1 MPKQQLKIT
10 KTEYQ
15 ENLARLSRL
24 KEMGVPTGSV
34 DHPSPEPP
42 RLALKIDHDSA
53 RIYELFPGRVAVVV
67 PATIR
72 VLVSGILITDVA
84 VFIPRFDCS
93 LELSDPAENEYYP
106 DLINEFLHTT
116 PTKLLNNLLTSEIPL
131 RPCQRKGVIV
141 ADGWTFVPP
150 ECPDELPITMELLL
164 RDERL
169 NELCFEF
176 EVRLDRI
183 LKLKCERRQQER
195 YERMRSTMGGGMF
208 DPATRTGIFGPKTGQ
223 VENQKNVSPKE
234 AINRQEA
241 SGEDDRE
248 LRKPN

>member
-1 MPKQQLKIT
+1 MPKPLLKTT

-15 ENLARLSRL
+15 ENLARLLRM

-34 DHPSPEPP
+34 HSPSPEQP
-42 RLALKIDHDSA
+42 RLALEIDQQSA
-53 RIYELFPGRVAVVV
+53 RIYELFSGMVAVVV

-93 LELSDPAENEYYP
+93 LELSDPTENEYYP
-106 DLINEFLHTT
+106 DLIDWLPYNT
-116 PTKLLNNLLTSEIPL
+116 PTKLLNNLLRSETPL
-131 RPCQRKGVIV
+131 RPCQPQGVIV
-141 ADGWTFVPP
+141 ADGCAFVPP
-150 ECPDELPITMELLL
+150 ECPDELPVTMELILT
-164 RDERL
+164 DERR
-169 NELCFEF
+169 NKLCFNF

-183 LKLKCERRQQER
+183 LKCKYERRQQER
-195 YERMRSTMGGGMF
+195 YERMRPTG
-208 DPATRTGIFGPKTGQ
+208 RTGIFGPKTGQ
-223 VENQKNVSPKE
+223 VGSQQSVSSKE
-234 AINRQEA
+234 AINRPNA